1 MKETNNKLMIVSS
14 SLCITV
20 SQAAV
25 RGSTETNANGLEKK
39 RKKEKGVTIF
49 VNERTVLVSILE
61 IRIKRRLLLP
71 GYSLTCSM
79 KTMFAIL
86 FQEKSFSISEAFEV
100 GRKGPCSVRNP
111 PNPEHPGPPLVQRNT
126 GSVAGLLEDS
136 TNQ

>member
-1 MKETNNKLMIVSS
+1 MIVSS

-39 RKKEKGVTIF
+39 KKERGVTIF

-71 GYSLTCSM
+71 GYST
-79 KTMFAIL
+79 
-86 FQEKSFSISEAFEV
+86 
-100 GRKGPCSVRNP
+100 
-111 PNPEHPGPPLVQRNT
+111 PLPAR
-126 GSVAGLLEDS
+126 
-136 TNQ
+136 